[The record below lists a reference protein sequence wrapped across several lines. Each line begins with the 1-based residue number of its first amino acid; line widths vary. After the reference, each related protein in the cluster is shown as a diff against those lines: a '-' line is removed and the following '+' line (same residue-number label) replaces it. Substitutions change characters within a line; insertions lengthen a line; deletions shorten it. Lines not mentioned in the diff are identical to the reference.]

1 MRAHDKHVA
10 MIISVAKSLGDLC
23 DDCVFVGG
31 SSVGFLIT
39 DGAAP
44 DVRPTIDV
52 DIVIAVQS
60 RYEYHKIEE
69 ALRQKGFKQ
78 DVDVIC
84 RWKIGDNLVDV
95 MPDDEKILGFSC
107 KWYSEAMK
115 KSSIQLLDQ
124 DISVNMITAPYLIAT
139 KIEAYY
145 GRGKGDL
152 LMSHDI
158 EDIIFVI
165 NGRQTIVEEIGSA
178 GRKICKYLK
187 KEFKGFFKNELFHE
201 SVSWTLP
208 TDAESQRRQEII
220 MGRVKAISE
229 LPC

>member
-60 RYEYHKIEE
+60 SYEYHKIEE

-78 DVDVIC
+78 DEDVIC
-84 RWKIGDNLVDV
+84 RWKICDNLVDV

-107 KWYSEAMK
+107 KWY
-115 KSSIQLLDQ
+115 
-124 DISVNMITAPYLIAT
+124 NY
-139 KIEAYY
+139 
-145 GRGKGDL
+145 
-152 LMSHDI
+152 
-158 EDIIFVI
+158 
-165 NGRQTIVEEIGSA
+165 
-178 GRKICKYLK
+178 
-187 KEFKGFFKNELFHE
+187 
-201 SVSWTLP
+201 
-208 TDAESQRRQEII
+208 
-220 MGRVKAISE
+220 
-229 LPC
+229 